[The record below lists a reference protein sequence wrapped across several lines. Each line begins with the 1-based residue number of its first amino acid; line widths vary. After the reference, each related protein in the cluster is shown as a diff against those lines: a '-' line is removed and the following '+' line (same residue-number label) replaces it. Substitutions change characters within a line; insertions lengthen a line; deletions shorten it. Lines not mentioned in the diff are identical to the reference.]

1 MATALRPPL
10 RLLKLFISALFWGC
24 TCWWRWARRLAG
36 KEVSGSCVILYYHSI
51 PAESRERFAG
61 QMDKVVTL
69 TRPIKVDAVPPLRPG
84 LSYSAVTFDDA
95 FDNVF
100 DNALPELVK
109 RNIPATVFVSP
120 GLLGQ
125 PAAWW
130 PMGARER
137 QEKISTAERLKQLP
151 ADLITIG
158 SHTLTHPKLPTLG
171 AAEAE
176 RELSLSKAQLED
188 MLKRKVSIFSFPY
201 GAFDKNLV
209 GLCQNVGYER
219 VFTTLPLLAFREPAE
234 FVTGRVGVEPTDWG
248 FEFYLKLVGAY
259 RWLPYAFSIK
269 RLILRKT

>member
-1 MATALRPPL
+1 
-10 RLLKLFISALFWGC
+10 
-24 TCWWRWARRLAG
+24 
-36 KEVSGSCVILYYHSI
+36 
-51 PAESRERFAG
+51 
-61 QMDKVVTL
+61 
-69 TRPIKVDAVPPLRPG
+69 
-84 LSYSAVTFDDA
+84 
-95 FDNVF
+95 
-100 DNALPELVK
+100 
-109 RNIPATVFVSP
+109 
-120 GLLGQ
+120 
-125 PAAWW
+125 
-130 PMGARER
+130 MGARER

-201 GAFDKNLV
+201 GAFDKKLV

-248 FEFYLKLVGAY
+248 CEFYLKLVGAY

-269 RLILRKT
+269 RLILGKT